1 MKIIGFQSGHDVS
14 YCVLEDGV
22 PVIHNE
28 WERFLR
34 KKEPQG
40 DGLKF
45 LFTNEGNSSHLEN
58 VDYFTHGNPRTRY
71 GVWAHKNDPDNGE
84 FPCNEI
90 EFNDKMLSYKVPYR
104 EVSHHLSHAA
114 NAFFSSNFDTA
125 LIVTLDGGGWEI
137 CKDYGEDFLPIDV
150 ACAATC
156 HMGYGNKID
165 PLAVQPSEKVN
176 IGQFWDICVRD
187 VLGLSIGYPN
197 GHAAGTLMAMAA
209 HGDIPKDPCY
219 TEASSNE
226 IINLV
231 EQIYKNS
238 STGARG
244 SVKKLKEYAEADKN
258 NPFNVA
264 AAVQWY
270 TENVVRSI
278 ITHYK
283 NEISK
288 MDIKPTKLC
297 IAGGV
302 ALNSVMVGKIYDWFP
317 DIEEVYVPPVPH
329 DAGLSIGSA
338 QYLYHHILDN
348 PRVTWNGN
356 ASPYLGKT
364 YSKEDVMDAVNTHE
378 LLFEEVTDDDVIE
391 LISKD
396 DNVVSVFG
404 GGSESG
410 KRALGNRSILAD
422 PRSKTMKSIIN
433 EKVKHRQSFRPFAPS
448 ILREEVS
455 KWFVRDVD
463 SPYMT
468 CVIDFKDEVVDK
480 VPAVCHTDNSAR
492 LQTVTE
498 QDNYWYYNFIKK
510 FGDKTGVPILL
521 NTSFNDREPIVETP
535 DNAITCFQKTD
546 IDYLY
551 FFDYGILI
559 KKQ

>member
-14 YCVLEDGV
+14 YCVLKDGV

-45 LFTNEGNSSHLEN
+45 LFTNEANSEHLEN
-58 VDYFTHGNPRTRY
+58 VDCFTHGNPRTRY
-71 GVWAHKNDPDNGE
+71 GVWAHRNNPETGE

-90 EFNDKMLSYKVPYR
+90 EFDGMMRSYNVPYM

-125 LIVTLDGGGWEI
+125 LILTLDGGGWEI
-137 CKDYGEDFLPIDV
+137 SKDYADSVLTLDV
-150 ACAATC
+150 ASAATC
-156 HMGYGNKID
+156 HMGIDNKIKSLSVL
-165 PLAVQPSEKVN
+165 PAEQVN
-176 IGQFWDICVRD
+176 IGILWTLITRD
-187 VLGLSIGYPN
+187 VLGLSWGYPGGN
-197 GHAAGTLMAMAA
+197 AAGTLMAMAA
-209 HGDIPKDPCY
+209 YGDITDEV
-219 TEASSNE
+219 T
-226 IINLV
+226 NLV
-231 EQIYKNS
+231 KQLHSYSNTPREKLLI
-238 STGARG
+238 
-244 SVKKLKEYAEADKN
+244 KKLKEYAEADKK
-258 NPFNVA
+258 NPFNITA
-264 AAVQWY
+264 SLQAH
-270 TENVVRSI
+270 TEVSVKNFISY
-278 ITHYK
+278 YK
-283 NEISK
+283 GRVEEVSK
-288 MDIKPTKLC
+288 IKITKLC

-302 ALNSVMVGKIYDWFP
+302 ALNSVCVGKMYDWFP
-317 DIEEVYVPPVPH
+317 DIEEIYIPPIPY
-329 DAGLSIGSA
+329 DSGLAIGSA
-338 QYLYHHILDN
+338 QYVYHHMLDN
-348 PRVTWNGN
+348 PRVDWNGN

-364 YSKEDVMDAVNTHE
+364 YSKEDVMDAVNIYG
-378 LLFEEVTDDDVIE
+378 LMFEEVTDDDVIE

-410 KRALGNRSILAD
+410 RRALGNRSILAD
-422 PRSKTMKSIIN
+422 PRSKTMKAVIN

-455 KWFVRDVD
+455 NWFVRDVD
-463 SPYMT
+463 SPYMS
-468 CVIDFKDEVVDK
+468 CVINFKEEVADK
-480 VPAVCHTDNSAR
+480 VPAVCHVDNSAR

-498 QDNYWYYNFIKK
+498 QDNSWYYNFIKK